1 MKRFKR
7 ECFFYG
13 ERGETITER
22 HVQAIWYDRA
32 FRPSRLMTTAGE
44 EVRVVYPG
52 EWNLGAGP
60 DFRQAVL
67 EIGPERRRF
76 VGDVEIHLNPSDWDA
91 HGHGTDAAY
100 ANVIAHATWR
110 KGAPPRSLPNGA
122 ISIWLG
128 RSFLENPSFS
138 PEQIDLAAYP
148 FARMP
153 DCERPCFRH
162 LQDKREL
169 AEELLVEAGKDRLQ
183 MKARRLRRLLADG
196 EREQVLYEEMMGAF
210 GYNKNVMGFRAVAR
224 AVPYALVREEP
235 ENIPVAF
242 ETAAEFTEWNHAGMR
257 PDNRPDV
264 RLRAAA
270 DFFTKVPLR
279 EVLRRGD
286 FSKDGCAELLRI
298 LTRGNHLGRGRAS
311 AILSN
316 VIVPFA
322 LAEGRLSEPPAWLPP
337 EDISAPVRLTAY
349 RLFGR
354 DHNPTVLYAAN
365 GVRIQ
370 GLIQIHRNFC
380 LQVHPDCGNCSL
392 IGEADSAPTAIP
404 ALAYCA

>member
-1 MKRFKR
+1 MKRPKPS
-7 ECFFYG
+7 CLFYG
-13 ERGETITER
+13 DGGEPVTER

-32 FRPSRLMTTAGE
+32 FRPSRLTTTAGE

-52 EWNLGAGP
+52 EWNFGAGP
-60 DFRQAVL
+60 DFRRAVL
-67 EIGPERRRF
+67 EIGSERRRF
-76 VGDVEIHLNPSDWDA
+76 VGDVEIHLSPSDWDA
-91 HGHGTDAAY
+91 HGHGTDVAY

-110 KGAPPRSLPNGA
+110 DGPVPRSLPSGA

-128 RSFLENPSFS
+128 RSFLENSSFS

-148 FARMP
+148 FNRMP

-162 LQDKREL
+162 LQNKREL
-169 AEELLVEAGKDRLQ
+169 AEEILDWAGKERLQ

-196 EREQVLYEEMMGAF
+196 NREQILYEEMMGAF
-210 GYNKNVMGFRAVAR
+210 GYCKNVMGFRAVAR
-224 AVPYALVREEP
+224 AVPYILVREEP
-235 ENIPVAF
+235 ENILAAF
-242 ETAAEFTEWNHAGMR
+242 ETAAEFSEWSRSNVR
-257 PDNRPDV
+257 PGNRPDV

-270 DFFTKVPLR
+270 AFFAKLPLR
-279 EVLRRGD
+279 RLLERAD
-286 FSKDGCAELLRI
+286 FSAEECAGLLR
-298 LTRGNHLGRGRAS
+298 LLRQGNHLGLGRAA

-316 VIVPFA
+316 ILVPFA
-322 LAEGRLSEPPAWLPP
+322 LAEGRLSEVPAWLPP
-337 EDISAPVRLTAY
+337 EDVSTPVRLTAF

-354 DHNPTVLYAAN
+354 DHNPSALYAAN

-392 IGEADSAPTAIP
+392 VGVGD
-404 ALAYCA
+404 

>member
-1 MKRFKR
+1 MRGPKPSCLFH
-7 ECFFYG
+7 G
-13 ERGETITER
+13 EGGEIITER

-32 FRPSRLMTTAGE
+32 FRPARLTTTAGE

-67 EIGPERRRF
+67 EIGDERRRF
-76 VGDVEIHLNPSDWDA
+76 VGDVEIHLNPSDWEA

-110 KGAPPRSLPNGA
+110 KGIPPPSLPSGA

-138 PEQIDLAAYP
+138 PEQIDLGVYP

-153 DCERPCFRH
+153 DCERPCFRY
-162 LQDKREL
+162 LQNKREL
-169 AEELLVEAGKDRLQ
+169 AEELLEEAGRERLQ
-183 MKARRLRRLLADG
+183 VKARRLRRLLADG

-210 GYNKNVMGFRAVAR
+210 GYHRNVMGFRAVAR

-235 ENIPVAF
+235 ENISAAF
-242 ETAAEFTEWNHAGMR
+242 ETAAEFTEWSRGGMR
-257 PDNRPDV
+257 PGNRPDI
-264 RLRAAA
+264 RLRSAAA
-270 DFFTKVPLR
+270 FFTEVPLR
-279 EVLRRGD
+279 KLLECSD
-286 FSKDGCAELLRI
+286 FSEEGCAELLRL
-298 LTRGNHLGRGRAS
+298 LTQGGHFGRGRAS
-311 AILSN
+311 AILAN
-316 VIVPFA
+316 VLVPFA
-322 LAEGRLSEPPAWLPP
+322 LAEGRLAEVPARLPP
-337 EDISAPVRLTAY
+337 EDVSAPVRLTAF

-354 DHNPTVLYAAN
+354 DHNPAVLYAAN

-380 LQVHPDCGNCSL
+380 LQVHPDCGNCGL
-392 IGEADSAPTAIP
+392 VGETELAPP
-404 ALAYCA
+404 LASQCA